1 MLDDIIENSHL
12 RNGKPCWFRRDGV
25 GMYGIND
32 ALLVEGALY
41 YIIRRNIARDPGDI
55 LYVDMLDVFH
65 EVGWTLF
72 LSERMSHGL
81 S

>member
-1 MLDDIIENSHL
+1 MMKILGGSKLWFLQCKFASAVPMVKLPEYQGEWNIGGRTWCAAHL
-12 RNGKPCWFRRDGV
+12 N
-25 GMYGIND
+25 
-32 ALLVEGALY
+32 
-41 YIIRRNIARDPGDI
+41 PGDI

>member
-1 MLDDIIENSHL
+1 
-12 RNGKPCWFRRDGV
+12 
-25 GMYGIND
+25 MYGIND